1 MIRGVGFDAV
11 RVARVARLETRYGL
25 RFVHRLLGPEEFA
38 AWERRGPGRSVRY
51 LAGRFA
57 AKEAVVKALGTGF
70 SGGVG
75 LRAVAVVNDASGRP
89 EVRLSDAVAALARAR
104 GIRRFEISLSDE
116 GGWVFALALALADGG
131 CGSGRGDGSV

>member
-11 RVARVARLETRYGL
+11 RVPRVARLEARHGL
-25 RFVHRLLGPEEFA
+25 RFVRRILGPEEFA
-38 AWERRGPGRSVRY
+38 LWEHRGVGRTRY

-89 EVRLSDAVAALARAR
+89 EVRLSAAAATLARAR

-116 GGWVFALALALADGG
+116 GGWVFAFALALADGG